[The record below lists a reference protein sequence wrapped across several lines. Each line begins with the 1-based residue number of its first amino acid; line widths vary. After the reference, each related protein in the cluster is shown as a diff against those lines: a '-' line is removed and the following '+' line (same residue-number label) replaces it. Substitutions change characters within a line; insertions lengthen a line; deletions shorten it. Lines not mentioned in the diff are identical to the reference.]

1 MNSVSEMGDEATTGA
16 PAAIAIF
23 EGFDLQIGA
32 QAVLQGADLRVQ
44 PGEVVV
50 IMGPSGVG
58 KSLLTDAVFGL
69 LEPSATVRASSAS
82 AVAVREGCVV
92 FQHTGGLPHLSV
104 WQNLR
109 LVAQDDAHAERAL
122 SRSGLPASASPERLS
137 GGERR
142 RLAVQRALSTGKSVL
157 WFDEPAAGLD
167 IVRARALARQIH
179 EEARAHAKAV
189 VIVEHQPVFVTEVA
203 DRVLLM
209 LGDGQLRE
217 LPREA
222 HARVADL
229 SAAFEA
235 AMERAEAPPT
245 ASGQKNDV
253 PQRIAR
259 TLSRPLRWFRGV
271 AYGFMW
277 PLAFTRRGA
286 TLAARSLGAAYAL
299 TGLRGLPFFAVVASI
314 FALIFLLVFE
324 LAVAFVDPSAVV
336 ARMGP
341 QVVVR
346 VTPVLACLL
355 AAAQAGSSLSAWLG
369 TMQAQRQLDALR
381 VLHAP
386 VSRSLV
392 APAWLGAMLG
402 VVTSALVFGGIMAAV
417 FVGYLRLHSP
427 ELVPVF
433 EQQLLALPLD
443 RAFLRVLLFSAVV
456 ASVAVDASLAVE
468 RRSDSVAK
476 AVTST
481 IIWGTIWVI
490 SSEAA
495 LLAIELRP

>member
-1 MNSVSEMGDEATTGA
+1 MSEPHHEASTN
-16 PAAIAIF
+16 PHAAVTIF
-23 EGFDLQIGA
+23 QGFDLQIGA
-32 QAVLQGADLRVQ
+32 QAVLQGVDLTVR

-69 LEPSATVRASSAS
+69 LEASATVRASAAS
-82 AVAVREGCVV
+82 PVAVQEGCVV
-92 FQHTGGLPHLSV
+92 FQHTGGLPHLTV

-109 LVAQDDAHAERAL
+109 LVAEGDAQAEHAL
-122 SRSGLPASASPERLS
+122 TRSGLERSASPERLS

-142 RLAVQRALSTGKSVL
+142 RLAVQRALSTGKSLL

-167 IVRARALARQIH
+167 IVRARALARQIR
-179 EEARAHAKAV
+179 EEVQAHAKAV
-189 VIVEHQPVFVTEVA
+189 VIVEHQPAFVTEVA

-217 LPREA
+217 LPRAA
-222 HARVADL
+222 HSSVSELSQAFETAMGRGESAPAGREQQGDL
-229 SAAFEA
+229 SK
-235 AMERAEAPPT
+235 RLLR
-245 ASGQKNDV
+245 G
-253 PQRIAR
+253 
-259 TLSRPLRWFRGV
+259 LLRPLRWFRGV
-271 AYGFMW
+271 GYGLLW
-277 PLAFTRRGA
+277 PLGFTRRGA
-286 TLAARSLGAAYAL
+286 TLALRSLGVAYSL
-299 TGLRGLPFFAVVASI
+299 TGLRGLPFFAVVSSI

-324 LAVAFVDPSAVV
+324 LAMAFVDPSAVV

-402 VVTSALVFGGIMAAV
+402 VVTSALVFGWIMAGV
-417 FVGYLRLHSP
+417 FVGYLQLHSP
-427 ELVPVF
+427 ELVAVF
-433 EQQLLALPLD
+433 EQQLFALSLD
-443 RAFLRVLLFSAVV
+443 RAFLRILLFSAVV

-490 SSEAA
+490 SSEAL